1 MKMKFVLSL
10 LTAVALITG
19 ALAYHAFSQ
28 QTAGAGDRKIL
39 DYSCPMHPSVK
50 SDKPGS
56 CSICGM
62 SLEPVYATEDTTNN
76 PPSSGT
82 NGAAASN
89 SKPKPYPLG
98 ICVVDGMKLGSMG
111 DPYVFVYKGQE
122 VKMCC
127 PACKVDFDKDP
138 AKYMK
143 KFKMLKPSKNSCV
156 TGFAQ

>member
-1 MKMKFVLSL
+1 MKLKFVLSI
-10 LTAVALITG
+10 LTAVVLMTG
-19 ALAYHAFSQ
+19 AMAYHAFSQ
-28 QTAGAGDRKIL
+28 QAAGAGDRKIL
-39 DYSCPMHPSVK
+39 YYSCPMHPSVK

-62 SLEPVYATEDTTNN
+62 SLEPVYGTENTTNN
-76 PPSSGT
+76 PSSSGT
-82 NGAAASN
+82 NSAAASN

-98 ICVVDGMKLGSMG
+98 VCVVDGMKLGSMG

-127 PACKVDFDKDP
+127 PACKADFDKDP

-143 KFKMLKPSKNSCV
+143 KIQDAETAKK
-156 TGFAQ
+156 